1 MYPVLIT
8 PRTRQR
14 HRALT
19 RVRPRPRQRPHPARE
34 PRPGPYPAASR
45 AQCPAGQKNGTWKH
59 ITSGPWKHTSGSA
72 SRAQHARKA
81 EKHTTSRGRLL
92 PLRHQGP
99 NPANYG
105 NPQCTRGHHQKG
117 TRFTT
122 RQLSKQS
129 RHLDQPLC
137 FPACAV
143 VCCASTSENAPAHGS
158 TKNAAGST
166 SVCFQSAKRAPGSTN
181 VTVATGSFA
190 AASHWG
196 AKSS

>member
-1 MYPVLIT
+1 MGQSARYMYMYPVLIT

-19 RVRPRPRQRPHPARE
+19 RVRPRPRQHPHPARV
-34 PRPGPYPAASR
+34 PIPSTSPAASC
-45 AQCPAGQKNGTWKH
+45 AQCPAGQKKRHVEAHNQWPMEAH
-59 ITSGPWKHTSGSA
+59 HSGSA

-129 RHLDQPLC
+129 RHLGQPPC
-137 FPACAV
+137 FPACAF
-143 VCCASTSENAPAHGS
+143 VCCASSSENAPAHGS
-158 TKNAAGST
+158 TKT
-166 SVCFQSAKRAPGSTN
+166 R
-181 VTVATGSFA
+181 
-190 AASHWG
+190 WW
-196 AKSS
+196 